1 MNVKP
6 MLQSQYR
13 ASLAMLLAA
22 IEKSPDTLWTSDAYA
37 NPCWHIAYHTL
48 YYADLYLHQTEADFT
63 PWDKHRQDYQRLT
76 PRPPDSAPLI
86 PYSRAE
92 ALEYGR
98 RLDAGVAAALAR
110 LDLTAPECGF
120 SWYQMSKFEHQ
131 LVSLRHIHHHT
142 GQLVD
147 RLRHSTGR
155 GSPWT
160 KAVPV

>member
-1 MNVKP
+1 MNFRP

-13 ASLAMLLAA
+13 ASLAMLLTA
-22 IEKSPDTLWTSDAYA
+22 IEKSPDALWTSGACA

-63 PWDKHRQDYQRLT
+63 PWEKHRPDHQRLAA
-76 PRPPDSAPLI
+76 RRPDSPPLI
-86 PYSRAE
+86 PYSQAE

-98 RLDAGVAAALAR
+98 RIDAGVAAALAR

-120 SWYQMSKFEHQ
+120 SWYQMSKLEHQ
-131 LVSLRHIHHHT
+131 LVGLRHIQHHT

-147 RLRHSTGR
+147 RLRHATGG

-160 KAVPV
+160 KAVPI

>member
-13 ASLAMLLAA
+13 ASLAMLLTA
-22 IEKSPDTLWTSDAYA
+22 IEKSPDALWTSDAYA

-63 PWDKHRQDYQRLT
+63 PWHKHRPDHQRLT
-76 PRPPDSAPLI
+76 ARGPDSGPLV
-86 PYSRAE
+86 PYSQAE
-92 ALEYGR
+92 ALEYAR
-98 RLDAGVAAALAR
+98 RIDAGVAAALAR

-120 SWYQMSKFEHQ
+120 SWYQMPKFEPQ
-131 LVSLRHIHHHT
+131 LVSLRHIQHHT
-142 GQLVD
+142 GQLAD
-147 RLRHSTGR
+147 RLRHATGR

-160 KAVPV
+160 KGVPV